1 VDRLLDAA
9 LWPYGF
15 YNEAASPITLLS
27 TDMSLNRLAELH
39 LTADSVDCWF
49 RSHRSGLAMLEQV
62 DVVQHPSYSPP
73 IEARWGAAVW
83 DVSLWSTD
91 TTIWHT
97 LRPAS
102 YYFRGIELRPDQG
115 GTSLPDENGRVLL
128 SLVYDADSLVGRNDL
143 ELVRN
148 DIRLAKE
155 GGTQQVARDDL
166 SIGLYGEVTYQRNDL
181 KTQNDA
187 NVLAIAQGIRDR
199 SAHRVLR
206 VEEVSFFGRPENLFG
221 LMVIDIG
228 DPVTVVLPNYLAV
241 QGHVIGV
248 RHDITPQSV
257 EQPTWTTVLSLE
269 TYEGFI
275 EPSVIGGDV

>member
-1 VDRLLDAA
+1 
-9 LWPYGF
+9 
-15 YNEAASPITLLS
+15 
-27 TDMSLNRLAELH
+27 
-39 LTADSVDCWF
+39 
-49 RSHRSGLAMLEQV
+49 
-62 DVVQHPSYSPP
+62 
-73 IEARWGAAVW
+73 
-83 DVSLWSTD
+83 
-91 TTIWHT
+91 
-97 LRPAS
+97 
-102 YYFRGIELRPDQG
+102 
-115 GTSLPDENGRVLL
+115 VLL